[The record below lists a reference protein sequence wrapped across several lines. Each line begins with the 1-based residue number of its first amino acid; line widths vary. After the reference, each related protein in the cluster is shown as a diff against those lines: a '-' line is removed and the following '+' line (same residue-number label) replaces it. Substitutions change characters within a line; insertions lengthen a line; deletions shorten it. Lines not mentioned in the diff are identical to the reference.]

1 MEHEFKVGDRVRL
14 TTYDYP
20 FSKGAEGVILE
31 IDDEEPAIQL
41 QADNG
46 KKNWVFTRNIEPV
59 SSSHTTPA
67 IKKGDRVRV
76 VDRRPDTSGGK
87 LSWNLRMDKT
97 LGAEG
102 VVIECM
108 AMGNFLHV
116 RFPDGAVW
124 TYKPS
129 WLVPV
134 DSASKPEAT
143 TDPFKPGD
151 RVRVKPREWFG
162 KQPKETWRWGNVCIE
177 RGSNKELLMGQT
189 VTIERYDARD
199 DTYKADGYWW
209 KAEWLEPV
217 EAEIRPALFRPIELI
232 SSATI
237 EALCGMF
244 VSQQPQPSTDKL
256 PLINPNKLLTN
267 IKLD

>member
-14 TTYDYP
+14 TTYDHP

-46 KKNWVFTRNIEPV
+46 EKDWVFTMNIEPV

-67 IKKGDRVRV
+67 IKEGDRVRV
-76 VDRRPDTSGGK
+76 VDRRPDTSAPIPG
-87 LSWNLRMDKT
+87 WNPRMDKT

-108 AMGNFLHV
+108 TTGNFLRV
-116 RFPDGAVW
+116 RFPDGAEW

-143 TDPFKPGD
+143 TNPFKPGD
-151 RVRVKPREWFG
+151 RVRVKPREWFDR
-162 KQPKETWRWGNVCIE
+162 QPEKTWRGGHVYIE
-177 RGSNKELLMGQT
+177 RGSAKESLMGRE
-189 VTIERYDARD
+189 VTIDCYDKYD
-199 DTYKADGYWW
+199 NTYMADGVWW

-217 EAEIRPALFRPIELI
+217 EAEIRPALFKPIGLI
-232 SSATI
+232 SRATI
-237 EALCGMF
+237 EALCGML
-244 VSQQPQPSTDKL
+244 VSRQPQPPTDKL
-256 PLINPNKLLTN
+256 PLINPNKLLTT